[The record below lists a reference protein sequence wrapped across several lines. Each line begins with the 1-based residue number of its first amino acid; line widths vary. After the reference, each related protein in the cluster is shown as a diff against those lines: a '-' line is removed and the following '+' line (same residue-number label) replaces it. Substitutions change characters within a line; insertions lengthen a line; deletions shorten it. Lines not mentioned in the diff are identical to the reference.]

1 MKQSKDMTSRFIPS
15 AIQLSPVEP
24 GSRARTIGV
33 AAFVIAAHL
42 ALLAVYTASQPSGSP
57 GLRQAHAV
65 APAGPLEVVLLAAPA
80 ANDRPAPAGP
90 LSHAPI
96 HPHLSPTE
104 RRALSRKP
112 APTHAVAPPAHPAAP
127 RQVVVTEPVAAA
139 AGAAGAAE
147 TAASA
152 PTAAKAPPAA
162 QAARFS
168 ARPETKRADEVVC
181 RIPAPAYPAR
191 ARRLEEE
198 GAATVRMT
206 LDTSGHPAAVSLEHG
221 SGFADLD
228 SAALDAVSGAVCE
241 PYLER
246 GEAVPV
252 SVVQSIDFKLT
263 RP

>member
-1 MKQSKDMTSRFIPS
+1 MTSRSIPS
-15 AIQLSPVEP
+15 AIQLPPVEP
-24 GSRARTIGV
+24 GSHARTIGV
-33 AAFVIAAHL
+33 TAFVIGAHL
-42 ALLAVYTASQPSGSP
+42 ALLAVYIASHPSGSP
-57 GLRQAHAV
+57 GLREAHAV

-90 LSHAPI
+90 LSHAPL
-96 HPHLSPTE
+96 HPHLPPTD

-112 APTHAVAPPAHPAAP
+112 TPPQAVAPPARQTTP
-127 RQVVVTEPVAAA
+127 RQVVVSEPAAAA
-139 AGAAGAAE
+139 AGSEGAAE

-152 PTAAKAPPAA
+152 PAAAKAKAA
-162 QAARFS
+162 AEAARLS
-168 ARPETKRADEVVC
+168 TRPETKRADELVC

-206 LDTSGHPAAVSLEHG
+206 LDTSGRPTAVSLEQG

-228 SAALDAVSGAVCE
+228 AAALEAVRGAVCE
-241 PYLER
+241 PYLDR
-246 GEAVPV
+246 GEAIPV
-252 SVVQSIDFKLT
+252 SVVQAIDFKLT